1 MERGGTEKAK
11 LYGTV
16 YKQKKRGGGEIYP
29 FHKMCGKGVFFFFL
43 NVHFCGYLGYQSVTS
58 KCDIKEM
65 TEFGSELAKI
75 IHLAAQSLPWFKSGT
90 QEKLNC

>member
-1 MERGGTEKAK
+1 MELCTN
-11 LYGTV
+11 
-16 YKQKKRGGGEIYP
+16 KKKGGG
-29 FHKMCGKGVFFFFL
+29 GKSTHFIRCVERVFFFFFL